1 MLRLLFFLTCFIC
14 TDVGAQPEDTVR
26 FSSGIVQGSKGDF
39 QILLKAVIRKGWWL
53 YADNPASEINGPIM
67 SISAGKL
74 LVKGKSSAIDK
85 AVLMDDP
92 VFGKA
97 VRVYK
102 DKADFIQQLSAVDS
116 TISFISIHIES
127 FASNGKIMLPIVQ
140 DIQLRIPGRANS
152 ETKKE
157 IALSPGFDQPMA
169 VCGDTPNQKKGWFA
183 IFILGI
189 GGGLLALLTPCVF
202 PMVPLTVSYFTNK
215 AKNRK
220 EGIRNGLLYGLNIL
234 GIYLLASL
242 PFHLLDNINPQLLN
256 QIATNAWINIGFFL
270 ICLSFAFSLFGWYDI
285 SLPSF
290 MVNLSGKRSGAFFMA
305 FTLVLVS
312 FSCTGPILG
321 SLLVSSLSG
330 GAWELT
336 AGMAGFGFALA
347 LPFAL
352 FAMFPQWLARLPK
365 SGGWLDTVKKSLA
378 FIELALAFK
387 FLSNADMVEHWGI
400 LKREVF
406 IAVWALIAFGLA
418 AYLFGLL
425 DIRMISGFHAD
436 IWTYPPVSFQRA
448 LLGSGVVVFAVYLIM
463 SIVQPEYAKLSLLSG
478 FPPPKSYSIFV
489 TDHSFAGEL
498 EPDVVN
504 DYERAVALS
513 RETGKPLLIDFTGWA
528 CVNCRK
534 MEEQVWT
541 KPEIKALIRSNYV
554 LLSLYVDD
562 REKLAGGGTLG
573 QKWARFQVVYFKQAT
588 QPLYVQLSPDQQL
601 INRPIG
607 YTPDANEYGAWLECG
622 IETMK
627 KLRDG
632 RRNQTGHYRTVVHKT
647 IKTDEP

>member
-1 MLRLLFFLTCFIC
+1 MRRLLFLLACFIC
-14 TDVGAQPEDTVR
+14 TDVRAQPEDAVQ
-26 FSSGIVQGSKGDF
+26 FSAGIVQGRNGNFK
-39 QILLKAVIRKGWWL
+39 ILLKVDIRKGWWL
-53 YADNPASEINGPIM
+53 YADNPASEISGPIM
-67 SISAGKL
+67 SISVGKML
-74 LVKGKSSAIDK
+74 EKGEARTKGK
-85 AVLMDDP
+85 AVVVDDP
-92 VFGKA
+92 VFGKGI
-97 VRVYK
+97 RVYK
-102 DKADFIQQLSAVDS
+102 DKAEFIQQLVSADTATS
-116 TISFISIHIES
+116 SITLHIES
-127 FASNGKIMLPIVQ
+127 FASNGKMMIPIVQ
-140 DIQLRIPGRANS
+140 DIKLHLPGRTDAEAGNVL
-152 ETKKE
+152 
-157 IALSPGFDQPMA
+157 AVPPNFNQPLA
-169 VCGDTPNQKKGWFA
+169 VCGDFSYQKKGWFA
-183 IFILGI
+183 IFLLGI
-189 GGGLLALLTPCVF
+189 GGGFIALLTPCVF

-215 AKNRK
+215 AKSRK
-220 EGIRNGLLYGLNIL
+220 DGIRNALLYGLNIF

-242 PFHLLDNINPQLLN
+242 PFHLVDNINPQLFN
-256 QIATNAWINIGFFL
+256 QIATNAWVNTGFFL
-270 ICLSFAFSLFGWYDI
+270 ICLFFALSLFGWYDI
-285 SLPSF
+285 SLLSF
-290 MVNLSGKRSGAFFMA
+290 MVNLSGKRSGTFFMA

-336 AGMAGFGFALA
+336 AGMAGFGLALA

-387 FLSNADMVEHWGI
+387 FLSNADLVEHWGI
-400 LKREVF
+400 LKREIF

-418 AYLFGLL
+418 AYLFGFFS
-425 DIRMISGFHAD
+425 IRMISGFHAD
-436 IWTYPPVSFQRA
+436 IWTYPSVSFPRV
-448 LLGSGVVVFAVYLIM
+448 LLGSGVIVFSVYLIM

-489 TDHSFAGEL
+489 TDYSIAGAL

-504 DYERAVALS
+504 NYDRAVALS

-541 KPEIKALIRSNYV
+541 KPEIKALIRSNYI

-562 REKLAGGGTLG
+562 REKLAEGGTMG
-573 QKWARFQVVYFKQAT
+573 QKWARFQAAYFKQAT

-601 INRPIG
+601 INRPVG
-607 YTPDANEYGAWLECG
+607 YTPDANAYGAWLECG
-622 IETMK
+622 IEAMK
-627 KLRDG
+627 KMSNG
-632 RRNQTGHYRTVVHKT
+632 RKNAVISTY
-647 IKTDEP
+647 EP